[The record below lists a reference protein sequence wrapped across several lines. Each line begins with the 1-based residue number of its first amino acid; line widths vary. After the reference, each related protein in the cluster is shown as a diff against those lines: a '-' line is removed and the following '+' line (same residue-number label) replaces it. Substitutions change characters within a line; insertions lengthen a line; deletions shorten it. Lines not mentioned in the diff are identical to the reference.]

1 MKEELTDYQKGM
13 IDTIVGIIELI
24 LAECDEPM
32 KEKVF
37 DKLHLQ
43 VSKKKEDKSAT
54 YSPN

>member
-13 IDTIVGIIELI
+13 IDTIVGVIELI

-32 KEKVF
+32 KAKVF

-43 VSKKKEDKSAT
+43 VSQKKED
-54 YSPN
+54 